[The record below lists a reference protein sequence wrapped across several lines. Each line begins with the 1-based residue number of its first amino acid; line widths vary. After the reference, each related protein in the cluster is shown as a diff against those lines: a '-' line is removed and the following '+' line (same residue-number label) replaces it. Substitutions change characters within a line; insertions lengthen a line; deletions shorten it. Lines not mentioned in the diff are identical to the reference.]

1 MPQNQNPRF
10 EDSGLPH
17 TRRIRRRMPQD
28 GNTDISAT
36 EQDMI
41 HLAQILQ
48 QSKTTSLDE
57 DSMAELTQ
65 ILQRQEHTTLIE
77 DNLGELSQLLARQ
90 HSAGAESENLAE
102 LSMLLQNQEGTS
114 PPRAKKQKRIP
125 KEKKQRDKSG
135 ADSLASSSAV
145 KKRFRIGK
153 KQLALG
159 FLSLCFLFIIA
170 AGFFFVYTTR
180 NDDLW
185 LDLETIPY
193 RGETILYYT
202 DQNSGEYVEYAS
214 IPCTQNKEYVPYEEI
229 PQNLINAFVAIED
242 KEFFTHFGID
252 ISRTIFA
259 VLNELSYA
267 VTGQYIGGDDGQQQG
282 ASTITQQLI
291 KNLTRDDADSD
302 MAGYLRKIR
311 EICRAIRLDALYTKE
326 EIMHGYLNTI
336 SFTGNTAGV
345 QAEAKKL
352 FNKPVSELTL
362 AECASIA
369 SITRN
374 PSRYNPNTNPEYHL
388 ERRNYILNEMYADGY
403 ITADE
408 HAAAIAEPLNL
419 SGNPEPALPA
429 YTTDYFTDTVIE
441 MTIEEF
447 ENQYNLTR
455 QEASHLIFNGGL
467 RIFTTA
473 DPTLQSSMEY
483 VMETSQY
490 HPRPV
495 ATATKPLYD
504 DNGDPILDESGNAV
518 TGEVQVTPQ
527 GAMISLDYDGGIRG
541 VVGALGE
548 KTISRGLNRA
558 TQTLRQIGST
568 MKPISPYVTALE
580 EDIVHWSTPFLDSPF
595 ETITDPITGQE
606 TGWPSN
612 STMNYTNDD
621 VLTADALAD
630 SINTVAVRI
639 GDEVGTSE
647 MMNFLQDELGISTL
661 TDADNSLGPLCL
673 GSTTY
678 GISAMDL
685 AMSYAMFGNG
695 GYLVTP
701 HSFTHIENGAG
712 GTLLTVNTDKT
723 RVISEETAYIMN
735 RMLALVTSEGTAA
748 GFSGGG
754 GMESIGKTGTTN
766 DGRDHW
772 FVGLTPYYVTASWYG
787 YDENIPLSVDRS
799 THPPTRAWQAVMQT
813 AQQNLTPLAF
823 DIPSGV
829 VELNY
834 CTESGCIASEAC
846 PSVDTGW
853 YNHDNTPDENCPLH

>member
-10 EDSGLPH
+10 EDNNLPH
-17 TRRIRRRMPQD
+17 TRRIRRRISQD
-28 GNTDISAT
+28 SNNDIYAT
-36 EQDMI
+36 ERDMI
-41 HLAQILQ
+41 HLAQILE

-57 DSMAELTQ
+57 DSLAELTQ
-65 ILQRQEHTTLIE
+65 ILQRQEDTTLIE
-77 DNLGELSQLLARQ
+77 DNLNELSQLLARQ
-90 HSAGAESENLAE
+90 HSAGAESENLSE
-102 LSMLLQNQEGTS
+102 LSMLLQNEENST
-114 PPRAKKQKRIP
+114 PPRVKKQKRTP
-125 KEKKQRDKSG
+125 KEKKRRIESS
-135 ADSLASSSAV
+135 ADSAPSSAT

-153 KQLALG
+153 KQLVLG
-159 FLSLCFLFIIA
+159 FLSLCFLFVLA

-202 DQNSGEYVEYAS
+202 DQTSGEHIEYAS

-302 MAGYLRKIR
+302 MAGYLRKLR

-388 ERRNYILNEMYADGY
+388 ERRNYILSEMYADGY
-403 ITADE
+403 ITADQ

-490 HPRPV
+490 HPMPV

-504 DNGDPILDESGNAV
+504 DNGDPILDENGNAV

-558 TQTLRQIGST
+558 TQTLRQVGST
-568 MKPISPYVTALE
+568 MKPISPYVTAI
-580 EDIVHWSTPFLDSPF
+580 EDDTVHWSTPFLDSPF

-630 SINTVAVRI
+630 SVNTVAVRI

-647 MMNFLQDELGISTL
+647 MMSFLQDDLGISTL
-661 TDADNSLGPLCL
+661 TDTDNNLGPLCL

-678 GISAMDL
+678 GISAIDL

-799 THPPTRAWQAVMQT
+799 THPPTLAWQAVMQT

-823 DIPSGV
+823 DVPSGV

-834 CTESGCIASEAC
+834 CVESGCIASEAC

-853 YNHDNTPDENCPLH
+853 YKYDNIPDENCPLH